1 MDALREALK
10 LRPGKFCAIMLD
22 TLGVEIRMGK
32 VKDGKP
38 IKLVAGQNLFIHI
51 DKARD
56 GDNTLISTT
65 YKQLTETVNIG
76 YTILLKD
83 GACTTEVLKIEEVSI
98 PGANS

>member
-1 MDALREALK
+1 
-10 LRPGKFCAIMLD
+10 MLD

-32 VKDGKP
+32 CKDGKP
-38 IKLVAGQNLFIHI
+38 IKLVAGQNLYIHI

-65 YKQLTETVNIG
+65 YKQLTETVNVG

-83 GACTTEVLKIEEVSI
+83 GACTTEVLSVEEVSI
-98 PGANS
+98 RKGRFCCSLSHVNRTKSKLS

>member
-1 MDALREALK
+1 
-10 LRPGKFCAIMLD
+10 
-22 TLGVEIRMGK
+22 MGK
-32 VKDGKP
+32 CKDGKP
-38 IKLVAGQNLFIHI
+38 IKLTAGQNLYIHI

-83 GACTTEVLKIEEVSI
+83 GACTTEVLKIEEVSKLFNARFQKWLI
-98 PGANS
+98 NAFFAAESS